1 MRYALEFNGVKP
13 LPDVT
18 LPVRFAGLVLNLDAC
33 TLARESGE
41 TILLTRGEFALLRM
55 FVARP
60 GRVISRDTLLDAFT
74 NRRFE
79 PFDRSID
86 VLVGG
91 LRRKIEADPK
101 KPRLIVTVPGEGYRF
116 DGLTQSL
123 SSGQT
128 PPLNGQLVT
137 AEARRA
143 EQPPTPDSTD
153 LYLQGSTWFTKGL
166 TPDCVAQARN
176 FFDRALAADPDNVDA
191 LIGSACVVIVAEES
205 VAADEATLTT
215 ALSSMPDHARAH
227 LASGVIHIY
236 TKRAAEGMA
245 ECEHALALDR
255 NLASAHALIGFGKA
269 LIGHAEETEFH
280 VGEALRLS
288 PRDTAAYIWMGVAG
302 AAKSCLGDW
311 AQAVV
316 RFRRAI
322 EANRNYPDA
331 YFLLAA
337 ATAWLG
343 RLDAAHSAVKA
354 GLALNPAYTMCRAR
368 DTRTARS
375 DNPKYLAQ
383 LEPIFEGMR
392 KAGIPGG

>member
-1 MRYALEFNGVKP
+1 MRDTAGFDGVKP
-13 LPDVT
+13 SREPASV
-18 LPVRFAGLVLNLDAC
+18 VRFAGLVLNFDAC
-33 TLARESGE
+33 LLVRESGDP
-41 TILLTRGEFALLRM
+41 IPLTRGEFAVLRM
-55 FVARP
+55 FVTRS
-60 GRVISRDTLLDAFT
+60 GRVISRDSLLDAFT
-74 NRRFE
+74 DRRFE

-86 VLVGG
+86 VLVGR

-116 DGLTQSL
+116 DGLAQSL

-191 LIGSACVVIVAEES
+191 LIGSARVVIVAEES
-205 VAADEATLTT
+205 VAADEAALHP

-227 LASGVIHIY
+227 LALGVIHIY
-236 TKRAAEGMA
+236 TKRAAEGIA

-269 LIGHAEETEFH
+269 LIGRAEETEVH

-288 PRDTAAYIWMGVAG
+288 PRDTAAYIWMGG
-302 AAKSCLGDW
+302 
-311 AQAVV
+311 
-316 RFRRAI
+316 
-322 EANRNYPDA
+322 
-331 YFLLAA
+331 
-337 ATAWLG
+337 
-343 RLDAAHSAVKA
+343 
-354 GLALNPAYTMCRAR
+354 
-368 DTRTARS
+368 
-375 DNPKYLAQ
+375 
-383 LEPIFEGMR
+383 
-392 KAGIPGG
+392 